1 MIFSLDLTVDWGDF
15 AQSAFIKLSN
25 SDFTINAFHMKYVGG
40 DGYFWLF
47 FGGNFSIIA
56 VSG

>member
-1 MIFSLDLTVDWGDF
+1 MCETTV
-15 AQSAFIKLSN
+15 QSAFIKLSN